1 MIENS
6 LHAQKRK
13 ITSFFESFSGKSF
26 SFLKQLKTYKLE
38 QLLRNYIA

>member
-1 MIENS
+1 MIDNS

-26 SFLKQLKTYKLE
+26 GFSEAIKNL
-38 QLLRNYIA
+38 